1 MSLSSWQP
9 GGEIRPE
16 SHCRLSLK
24 PIESSHPSYFM
35 NPSKIGSFLCAL
47 ALHLTSSAADI
58 RIGMLG
64 LDTSHATAFTEI
76 LANPSAKDFVA
87 GAKVVAAVKGGS
99 SDIESSWS
107 RVEGYTKTLTEKH
120 GVKLYNSIEAMCR
133 EVDAVMIESVDGRPH
148 LGQFKLCLKSGIP
161 VYIDKPL
168 AGSLPDAVEIFRLA
182 KKAKVPV
189 FSASSLRYGKNTLA
203 VRAGA
208 IGTVTNAVCWSP
220 AHLEPHHPD
229 LFWYGIHGCEALFTV
244 MGPGCETVQRGKTAD
259 GKIEV
264 VGKWKGG
271 RVGIFRENDKGYG
284 GLAQGTRGQMAV
296 GNYDGYAP
304 LVAEAVKFFQT
315 KVSPVAEEETLEIF
329 AFMEAADESKRQN
342 GAEVRLSD
350 VLRKARQQ

>member
-1 MSLSSWQP
+1 
-9 GGEIRPE
+9 
-16 SHCRLSLK
+16 
-24 PIESSHPSYFM
+24 
-35 NPSKIGSFLCAL
+35 
-47 ALHLTSSAADI
+47 
-58 RIGMLG
+58 
-64 LDTSHATAFTEI
+64 
-76 LANPSAKDFVA
+76 
-87 GAKVVAAVKGGS
+87 VVAAVKGGS

-120 GVKLYNSIEAMCR
+120 GVKLYESIETMSR
-133 EVDAVMIESVDGRPH
+133 NVDAIMIESVDGRPH
-148 LGQFKLCLKSGIP
+148 LGQFKLCLKAGIP

-168 AGSLPDAVEIFRLA
+168 AGTLSDAVEIFRLA
-182 KKAKVPV
+182 KKANVPV

-203 VRAGA
+203 VRGGA

-229 LFWYGIHGCEALFTV
+229 LFWYGIHGCESLFTV
-244 MGPGCETVQRGKTAD
+244 MGPGCESVKRGTTAD

-271 RVGIFRENDKGYG
+271 RIGIFRENDKGYG
-284 GLAQGTRGQMAV
+284 GTAQGTKGSMSV

-329 AFMEAADESKRQN
+329 AFMEAADESKRQG

-350 VLRKARQQ
+350 VLRKARK